1 MAVSDSAFKK
11 EDESGHALKGGLFI
25 LAENGYRE
33 GLPARSHLLDYVCSR
48 ERHVT
53 RSTFGAEL
61 FGACDSADTAMHLVC
76 LMHQIEKGS
85 MTPAKART
93 LREEGGWALEV
104 DLALDA
110 YSVFAAVSATQVKI
124 PAEKAL
130 LSHVQYLREL
140 LDRKILTRMLWFDTR
155 DMWSDGLTK
164 GAVEREPLHEVM
176 SGKARLLHPHKEW
189 SSKVATTK
197 FASAHLQGGYDFERT
212 ATAFCTVPCN
222 RRRLQL
228 Q

>member
-1 MAVSDSAFKK
+1 
-11 EDESGHALKGGLFI
+11 
-25 LAENGYRE
+25 
-33 GLPARSHLLDYVCSR
+33 
-48 ERHVT
+48 
-53 RSTFGAEL
+53 
-61 FGACDSADTAMHLVC
+61 MHLVC
-76 LMHQIEKGS
+76 LMHQIEQGS

-93 LREEGGWALEV
+93 FREEGGWALEV

-110 YSVFAAVSATQVKI
+110 YSVFAAVTATQVKI
-124 PAEKAL
+124 PAEKNL

-140 LDRKILTRMLWFDTR
+140 LDRKILSRLLWFDTR

-176 SGKARLLHPHKEW
+176 AGNVRLQHEHKEW

-212 ATAFCTVPCN
+212 ATALCTVLCD
-222 RRRLQL
+222 RRSIQL